1 MRYLLIVVLLT
12 SCSADF
18 DYPNPKKERSNYNL
32 HGTTVIDPYKY
43 MEDFYY
49 SENKLNQ
56 SYEHLLTFNLN
67 MLYLEYWKKQFS
79 SKIL

>member
-1 MRYLLIVVLLT
+1 MRYLLIVFLLT

-43 MEDFYY
+43 MEDFESPYVVEWSDQQNAFCWSDHSTTY
-49 SENKLNQ
+49 GDSK
-56 SYEHLLTFNLN
+56 SS
-67 MLYLEYWKKQFS
+67 MYL
-79 SKIL
+79 